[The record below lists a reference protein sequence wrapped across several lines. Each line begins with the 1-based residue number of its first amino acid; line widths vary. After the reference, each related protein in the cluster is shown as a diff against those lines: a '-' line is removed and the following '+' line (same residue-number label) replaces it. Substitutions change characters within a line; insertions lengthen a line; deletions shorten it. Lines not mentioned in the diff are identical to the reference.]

1 MLRII
6 YNLSM
11 MLLTLAYFC
20 MAFVFID
27 TMDTT
32 LVAMFSELSMHDR
45 MLLGIAIVLILFGT
59 FSLLVMAW
67 SREVWR

>member
-32 LVAMFSELSMHDR
+32 LVAMFSELSMHDK
-45 MLLGIAIVLILFGT
+45 MSLVIAIVLILFGT

>member
-32 LVAMFSELSMHDR
+32 LVAMFNDLSMHDR
-45 MLLGIAIVLILFGT
+45 MLLGIAIMLILFGT

>member
-27 TMDTT
+27 SMGTT

-45 MLLGIAIVLILFGT
+45 MSLGIAIVLILFGT

-67 SREVWR
+67 SREVWK

>member
-32 LVAMFSELSMHDR
+32 LVSMFSELSMHDK
-45 MLLGIAIVLILFGT
+45 MSLGIAIVFIASGT